1 MFPSASTANR
11 CCAGGAGGAVEPAIC
26 WYTGCGGG
34 GGGGGGTL
42 LASKFPL
49 KSTVNLSLFGPTAV
63 VSDGSGLLSTLGIE
77 AASEG

>member
-26 WYTGCGGG
+26 WYTGCGG